1 MVTVTERA
9 KEKLKELLQGE
20 TDDPSFTLR
29 LATAPSGEFGM
40 FPDREREDDQ
50 IVEYQ
55 GSAVLVVGAEMVTAI
70 GDATIDYD
78 ESGPGPRLVMRHR

>member
-78 ESGPGPRLVMRHR
+78 ESGPDPRLVMRHR